1 MIELTNIK
9 LQPAAKEL
17 TGTITVPG
25 DKSISHRSIIF
36 GALAKGRTTVRHFLD
51 GEDCLRT
58 IDAFRALG
66 VSIEQEGNTVIINSD
81 GKDSFKEPTVPINF
95 GNSGTTARLLLG
107 VFAALP
113 FHITAYGDE
122 SLTKRPMDRVVL
134 PLRKMGAKINGREE
148 GKFLPLAVDGQKLSK
163 LTYHTPVK
171 SAQVKSALLLAGLLA
186 EGETKISEDVKTR
199 DHTEQMLTSFGA
211 QVDVNG
217 TTVTIR
223 GEQTLRAADVYVPG
237 DISSAAFF
245 LVAACLVP
253 GSHVTLKNVGLNSTR
268 TGILDVMQSMDAAIE
283 IQEHQTEAGEKIGD
297 ITVRYGSL
305 KGTEIGGDVIP
316 RLIDELPIL
325 ALLATQAEGE
335 TVIKDAEEL
344 RYKESDRIEAIAST
358 LRSFGA
364 ELDTTPD
371 GLVIKGNQTL
381 QGTEADSFGDH
392 RIGMMI
398 SIASLIANGE
408 TNLKNADSINISYPA
423 FFNDLKMLQNR

>member
-1 MIELTNIK
+1 MTNIK
-9 LQPAAKEL
+9 LQPAAKKL

-66 VSIEQEGNTVIINSD
+66 VTIEQEGHTVTIISD
-81 GKDSFKEPTVPINF
+81 GKDSFKEPTMPINF

-134 PLRKMGAKINGREE
+134 PLRQMGAKINGRAE
-148 GKFLPLAVDGQKLSK
+148 GKYLPLAVDGQKLSN

-186 EGETKISEDVKTR
+186 EGETKISEVVKTR

-211 QVDVNG
+211 QVDVSG
-217 TTVTIR
+217 TTVTIV
-223 GEQTLRAADVYVPG
+223 GGQTLQAADVYVPG

-253 GSHVTLKNVGLNSTR
+253 GSHVTLKNVGLNPTR

-283 IQEHQTEAGEKIGD
+283 IREHQTEAGEKIGD
-297 ITVRYGSL
+297 ITVRYGPL
-305 KGTEIGGDVIP
+305 KGTEIGGGVIP

-335 TVIKDAEEL
+335 TIIKDAEEL

-398 SIASLIANGE
+398 SIASLIADGE
-408 TNLKNADSINISYPA
+408 TILKNADSINISYPG
-423 FFNDLKMLQNR
+423 FFNDLKVLQTDNV

>member
-1 MIELTNIK
+1 MTDIR
-9 LQPAAKEL
+9 LQPTEKGL
-17 TGTITVPG
+17 SGSITVPG

-36 GALAKGRTTVRHFLD
+36 GSLAKGKTTVRHFLS

-66 VSIEQEGNTVIINSD
+66 VSIEKDGETVIIESE
-81 GKDSFKEPTVPINF
+81 GKDGFKEPLQPINF

-113 FHITAYGDE
+113 FHITAYGDA
-122 SLTKRPMDRVVL
+122 SLTKRPMDRVAK
-134 PLRKMGAKINGREE
+134 PLRQMGAKINGREK
-148 GKFLPLAVDGQKLSK
+148 GKYLPLAVDGQKLSE

-186 EGETKISEDVKTR
+186 DGETRISEDVKTR
-199 DHTEQMLTSFGA
+199 DHTEQMLQSFGA
-211 QVDVNG
+211 SIDVSG
-217 TTVTIR
+217 TTVTVQ
-223 GEQTLRAADVYVPG
+223 GGQQLVGTDVYVPG

-253 GSHVTLKNVGLNSTR
+253 NSDITLSNTGLNETR
-268 TGILDVMQSMDAAIE
+268 TGILDVLRDMGADME
-283 IQEHQTEAGEKIGD
+283 IKEHKIQAGERIGD
-297 ITVRYGSL
+297 IRIRYRSL
-305 KGTEIGGDVIP
+305 KGTEISGGIIP

-325 ALLATQAEGE
+325 ALLATKADGD

-344 RYKESDRIEAIAST
+344 RFKETDRIEAIAST

-364 ELDTTPD
+364 EVETTPD
-371 GLVIKGNQTL
+371 GMRIPGNQSL
-381 QGTEADSFGDH
+381 QGASADSFGDH

-398 SIASLIANGE
+398 AIASLIANGE
-408 TNLKNADSINISYPA
+408 TILTDADSINISYPS
-423 FFNDLKMLQNR
+423 FFEDLRALQN

>member
-1 MIELTNIK
+1 MIVLTNIK

-36 GALAKGRTTVRHFLD
+36 GALAKGRTTIRHFLD

-66 VSIEQEGNTVIINSD
+66 VSIEQKGNTVTINSD
-81 GKDSFKEPTVPINF
+81 GKDSFKEPSVPINF

-122 SLTKRPMDRVVL
+122 SLTKRPMDRVAV
-134 PLRKMGAKINGREE
+134 PLRQMGAKINGRAE
-148 GKFLPLAVDGQKLSK
+148 GKYLPLAVDGQELSH

-211 QVDVNG
+211 QVDVSG
-217 TTVTIR
+217 TTVTVK
-223 GEQTLRAADVYVPG
+223 GGQTLQAADVYVPG

-253 GSHVTLKNVGLNSTR
+253 GSHVTLKNVGLNPTR
-268 TGILDVMQSMDAAIE
+268 TGILDVMQSMNAAIE
-283 IQEHQTEAGEKIGD
+283 IQEHHTEAGEKIGD
-297 ITVRYGSL
+297 ITVRYGPL

-325 ALLATQAEGE
+325 ALLATQAQGE
-335 TVIKDAEEL
+335 TIIKDAEEL

-358 LRSFGA
+358 LQSFGA
-364 ELDTTPD
+364 ELATTPD
-371 GLVIKGNQTL
+371 GLVIKGNQAL

-398 SIASLIANGE
+398 SIGSLIADGE
-408 TNLKNADSINISYPA
+408 TILKNADSINISYPG
-423 FFNDLKMLQNR
+423 FFNDLKMLQNK